1 LANNYD
7 NAARFYDQ
15 LSRLVFGKAIINA
28 QVYLLQ
34 HVPPASKILIAGG
47 GTGWILE
54 ELTKLYPNGLKI
66 TYVEVSAKMIALS
79 AKRNTGANELIFV
92 NSAVENAILPTDFD
106 VVITPFLFDNFN
118 QATAEKVFAHLNAVL
133 KPGGLWLY
141 ADFELTGKLWQKLL
155 LKTMHLFFKLLCGV
169 EASQLPDVKLLFAA
183 RHYSL
188 VYSKAFYGDFIKA
201 KVYGRQPNSPSK
213 FAFK

>member
-1 LANNYD
+1 MANNYD

-15 LSRLVFGKAIINA
+15 LSRVVFGKAVINA

-54 ELTKLYPNGLKI
+54 ELTKVHPAGLKI
-66 TYVEVSAKMIALS
+66 TYIEVSAKMMALS
-79 AKRNTGANELIFV
+79 AKRNIRANEVIFI
-92 NSAVENAILPTDFD
+92 NSPVEIAILPTDFD
-106 VVITPFLFDNFN
+106 VVITPFLFDNFS
-118 QATAEKVFAHLNAVL
+118 QATSEKVFAHLNAAL

-141 ADFELTGKLWQKLL
+141 ADFEPTGKLWQKLL
-155 LKTMHLFFKLLCGV
+155 LKSMHLFFKLLCGI
-169 EASQLPDVKLLFAA
+169 EASQLPDVNLLFAT

-188 VYSKAFYGDFIKA
+188 FHSKAFYGDFIKA
-201 KVYGRQPNSPSK
+201 KVYSH
-213 FAFK
+213 